1 MYTILAHTDMYSYV
15 SISDNLLSCTS
26 TCSLAY
32 SPLTAYQR
40 WTLKDAIFA
49 NNDKIIIVV
58 VLQLKKCIAQ
68 YENIHYYITVL
79 LITIILY
86 NLTQCHCILN
96 IPVPVILCVVG
107 ILGGWGWRKL
117 LTGGKPGMVG

>member
-1 MYTILAHTDMYSYV
+1 MYSYV

-32 SPLTAYQR
+32 SPLVAYQR

-49 NNDKIIIVV
+49 NNDKITIVV

-68 YENIHYYITVL
+68 YENIHHYNNSLQPNSMSLHPEHPSSSNIVCGRHPRGVGLEEIAHWREARYRRIATNGWWEL
-79 LITIILY
+79 LS
-86 NLTQCHCILN
+86 
-96 IPVPVILCVVG
+96 
-107 ILGGWGWRKL
+107 
-117 LTGGKPGMVG
+117 